1 VSLGLA
7 LAALGAAALVIAIAV
22 RRVAAVDEARAEAN
36 SEAERDH
43 MRLRQAARL
52 PGASPQR
59 PIEVASPA
67 AVEARAEAIPCPRCA
82 GPCHV
87 EEHVV
92 EIHEGARLRV
102 AKMRCGGCGRRRP
115 VYMRLRE
122 QPLPN

>member
-1 VSLGLA
+1 MSIALG
-7 LAALGAAALVIAIAV
+7 LAALGAAALVIALVV
-22 RRVAAVDEARAEAN
+22 RRVAALDTARAEAQ

-52 PGASPQR
+52 PGAAPER

-67 AVEARAEAIPCPRCA
+67 AVEARAEAIPCPRCG

-92 EIHEGARLRV
+92 EIHDDVRLRV

-115 VYMRLRE
+115 VYMKLRE
-122 QPLPN
+122 APLLN